1 MRGLMCNSL
10 NILPLYLP
18 IFLKNN
24 VMTHKTFFFHCV
36 RILFIVNRKGEG
48 MFWRMSNLEQVDYE

>member
-24 VMTHKTFFFHCV
+24 VMTHKTIFFLPLRENFVYCKQKRGGNV
-36 RILFIVNRKGEG
+36 
-48 MFWRMSNLEQVDYE
+48 LEDE

>member
-1 MRGLMCNSL
+1 MCNSL

-24 VMTHKTFFFHCV
+24 VMTHKTIFFPLQ
-36 RILFIVNRKGEG
+36 ILFIVNRKGVG

>member
-10 NILPLYLP
+10 NILPLYLL

-24 VMTHKTFFFHCV
+24 VMTHKTFFFSLRENFVYCKQKRGGNV
-36 RILFIVNRKGEG
+36 
-48 MFWRMSNLEQVDYE
+48 LEDE

>member
-24 VMTHKTFFFHCV
+24 VMTHKTFFFPLRENFVYCKQKRGGNV
-36 RILFIVNRKGEG
+36 
-48 MFWRMSNLEQVDYE
+48 LEDEKFRTS